1 MFLRVY
7 DKNSKKYFKSICYAK
22 IDVGAFEKAV
32 VINPRNNCAE
42 LVNMFDE
49 VKPDY
54 HRPLYEII
62 NSYSTE
68 KWHLANVD
76 TLAKLNKYLKAN
88 KLYKRAITHIAGY
101 PDLCNNVE
109 LLIKLFEHRSVPLD
123 ETKVTVRPNEDISEW
138 NYVRTQEDAD
148 KFMEL
153 FAGFHD
159 ATIKKMT
166 YEESQSLRKLNII
179 FDNTSWFGVA
189 ELCFEGLITLHL
201 TPTPEHCTNDFEAA
215 LLKVEDELILWA
227 GDIEELDD
235 GETIENFDYEYD
247 YIKALNLKWR
257 KID

>member
-62 NSYSTE
+62 NSYRTE

-179 FDNTSWFGVA
+179 FDNTAGS
-189 ELCFEGLITLHL
+189 ELRSC
-201 TPTPEHCTNDFEAA
+201 A
-215 LLKVEDELILWA
+215 LKD
-227 GDIEELDD
+227 
-235 GETIENFDYEYD
+235 
-247 YIKALNLKWR
+247 
-257 KID
+257 